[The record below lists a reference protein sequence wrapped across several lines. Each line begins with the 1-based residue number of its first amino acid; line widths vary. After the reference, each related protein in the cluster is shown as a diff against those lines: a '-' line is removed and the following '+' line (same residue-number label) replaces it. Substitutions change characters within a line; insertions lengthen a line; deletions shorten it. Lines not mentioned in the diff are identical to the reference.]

1 MKEMA
6 IQREKVV
13 TVLKSKMDI
22 RLVTILDSLGKDYR
36 SVYDEALGITKKL
49 YFKNN
54 MQVPYTEEIEEQLE
68 KNKKYQRVKN
78 MTLGLTGTETILQDR
93 KVSDFALPCIDEI
106 RKEIKHFNGEMF
118 NWRRK
123 KERIE
128 ANGGTIKE
136 PKPAFPSKPTA
147 DKIRIRLSKDIINQ
161 QKKDGSLIVRFY
173 NMDLLTVKDDMENID
188 LQWIYVDYHE
198 KYYTFTLIYLKSN
211 SMNEILSLKPC
222 DREAAIDLGV
232 VKFVTVVTTVPFD
245 RQLQIDGAEL
255 KEMNKE
261 YNRKAHELLSVNN
274 YKQLDGLNKK
284 VKEQFDIKFK
294 QIAEIVV
301 KYLIERNIKKLY
313 IGTNKTLLLKE
324 ITLSNGYKIRQLN
337 FGRFIEILRVMAVEF
352 DIDVEIVNEK
362 FTSGTSFIDNE
373 NISFKNYDINRREN
387 RDNFVTNNNQV
398 VDSDINAAFQILR
411 VGNNAFHYNTG
422 IEFKNPILL
431 RA

>member
-1 MKEMA
+1 MA

-136 PKPAFPSKPTA
+136 PKPAFPSKPIA
-147 DKIRIRLSKDIINQ
+147 DKIRIRLSKDIISQ
-161 QKKDGSLIVRFY
+161 QKQEDSLKLRIF
-173 NMDLLTVKDDMENID
+173 NLDLITVKDDMENID